1 MRKNAKIVQISGI
14 RGLLFIIFVVVCL
27 AAGFVVFPGLVG
39 MCLWNCLLAAS
50 FGVPEIN
57 IFQGILLWG
66 IVALGI
72 YLTSGKYSFV
82 QLKRPAQ
89 LDEEEIQDLMSKI
102 KARSQ
107 ASRINSIILNSEKLH
122 SKENLETKENSAAL
136 SEEKKK
142 ENL

>member
-27 AAGFVVFPGLVG
+27 AAGFIVFPGLVG
-39 MCLWNCLLAAS
+39 MCLWNCFLSAN
-50 FGVPEIN
+50 FGIPEIN
-57 IFQGILLWG
+57 IFQGVLLWG

-72 YLTSGKYSFV
+72 YLTSGRFSFV

-89 LDEEEIQDLMSKI
+89 LDEDEIQDLMSKI

-136 SEEKKK
+136 SEEKNK